1 MIKGLQRTA
10 TLDERRISP
19 SMGFEIREAEVN
31 KTLTRLSGIAV
42 PYGSR
47 ASIGWFEEE
56 FQKGSL
62 AKSIKEAA
70 RGLPLL
76 GFHDDRSLP
85 LGVAKEWKEE
95 TAGLRGV
102 WRLEEHAAAQQ
113 LARMAIPDEDGH
125 AAMGYMSI
133 RFVPVRSEWTYAD
146 PGSNAL
152 DYVLRTEARLLET
165 SLVSTPA
172 YSGAKVQWVRTADQA
187 MRSEARG
194 RHKPGYDEML
204 ARLERLRD
212 NPPV

>member
-1 MIKGLQRTA
+1 MTA
-10 TLDERRISP
+10 TLDERRITP
-19 SMGFEIREAEVN
+19 SLGFEIREMEAN
-31 KTLTRLSGIAV
+31 KTLTQLSGIAV
-42 PYGSR
+42 PYGKR

-62 AKSIKEAA
+62 KKSIGEAA
-70 RGLPLL
+70 RGLALL
-76 GFHDDRSLP
+76 AFHDDRSLP
-85 LGVAKEWKEE
+85 LGVSKEWHEE
-95 TAGLRGV
+95 GAGLRGV
-102 WRLEEHAAAQQ
+102 WKLEEHPAAQQ

-133 RFVPVRSEWTYAD
+133 RFVPIRSEWTYAE
-146 PGSNAL
+146 PGSNSL

-172 YSGAKVQWVRTADQA
+172 YQGAKVQWVRTADQA

-204 ARLERLRD
+204 ARIERLK
-212 NPPV
+212 NSAPVQ